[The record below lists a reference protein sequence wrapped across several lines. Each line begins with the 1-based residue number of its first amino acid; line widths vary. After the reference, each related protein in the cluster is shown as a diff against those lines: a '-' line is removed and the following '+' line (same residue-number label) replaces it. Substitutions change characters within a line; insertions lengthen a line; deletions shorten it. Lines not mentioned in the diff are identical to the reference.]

1 MSTECWEPARRGLGR
16 AAVESLVTVLLDC
29 IQCMTEEMAIA
40 VVDSALNKSARGRI
54 PERLTKRDLL
64 EACNTLPARYARS
77 I

>member
-1 MSTECWEPARRGLGR
+1 
-16 AAVESLVTVLLDC
+16 
-29 IQCMTEEMAIA
+29 MTEEMAIA